1 MADIT
6 IVGGIN
12 IDIEGSP
19 FKPLVPEDSN
29 PGKIRMS
36 FGGVGRNIA
45 ENVVRSGGSTAMIS
59 VVGED
64 HMGQSAVQHL
74 KSLGA
79 DVSGIE
85 TIEGR
90 NSSMYLSASET
101 DNENFSIIRLMVTS
115 LVDANS

>member
-74 KSLGA
+74 K
-79 DVSGIE
+79 
-85 TIEGR
+85 
-90 NSSMYLSASET
+90 
-101 DNENFSIIRLMVTS
+101 
-115 LVDANS
+115 